1 MPLKFKISDG
11 RKLTASETGA
21 NFFDWKLFPAK
32 ASNLV
37 SIDFSGV
44 DLSKSSNLEKL
55 IQAIT
60 QSQGSL
66 TSLILKRCNLAD
78 ENLQKLV
85 DALKNNKLITLNLE
99 GNNIK
104 GASTDIKTSIAVFKE
119 MGKSGLLQI
128 IENSGA
134 LEKLNLGGNKNLF
147 LKPDSPFIAS
157 LFSMPNL
164 NALFLENTGMSSGV
178 LNFLAARLEQNHTL
192 HYLDL
197 RNNANIKPENFKFL
211 AHCLEGNNTLGVLL
225 CNNPMSEKTREDLTK
240 LIRRNKGEELTK
252 ADDSQV
258 SSQVS
263 SGLPSFAELKGST
276 KVRESVPDQLKKES
290 EVNLGKSN

>member
-1 MPLKFKISDG
+1 MPLEFKISDG
-11 RKLTASETGA
+11 RKLTASEAGA
-21 NFFDWKLFPAK
+21 NFDGQLFPAE
-32 ASNLV
+32 ARNLV

-60 QSQGSL
+60 QSKGSL

-104 GASTDIKTSIAVFKE
+104 GASTDIKTFIAVFKE

-134 LEKLNLGGNKNLF
+134 LEKLNLGGNNNLF
-147 LKPDSPFIAS
+147 LKLDSPFIES
-157 LFSMPNL
+157 LFLMPNL
-164 NALFLENTGMSSGV
+164 NALFLENTGMSSRA
-178 LNFLAARLEQNHTL
+178 LNFLAARLEKNHTL

-197 RNNANIKPENFKFL
+197 RNNANIQTEDFEFL
-211 AHCLEGNNTLGVLL
+211 AHCLEGNKTLGVLL
-225 CNNPMSEKTREDLTK
+225 CNTMSEKSREVLTK

-258 SSQVS
+258 SA
-263 SGLPSFAELKGST
+263 GLQSFAALKGST
-276 KVRESVPDQLKKES
+276 KVRESVPNKLEKGS
-290 EVNLGKSN
+290 TTVNLGNSN